1 MLLILAPFSLA
12 SAPVFSYHLNML
24 KRSRSGRILHGRR
37 PFCAG
42 RPMHLTT
49 HVVDGAPSL
58 RQPEVRRHFEE
69 LLEGA
74 RQRGVRTVSFSLL
87 DTHVHWVVLAE
98 SAKALWDAT
107 RYLFGLLVRRLN
119 RMWGRRGKL
128 LAERY
133 WSVCCKT
140 AKQAFH
146 ALAYVLRN
154 AADAGHWVKARCL
167 DRYTDV
173 DEDLLGQNRF
183 LRSVLG
189 YTPAV
194 RRALLLDMSWR
205 RVVFTPLSQRLQMSL
220 PGLA

>member
-1 MLLILAPFSLA
+1 VPTI
-12 SAPVFSYHLNML
+12 SYGLNVL
-24 KRSRSGRILHGRR
+24 TRSRFGSILHGHR
-37 PFCAG
+37 PVSVG

-74 RQRGVRTVSFSLL
+74 RQRGVQTVSFALL
-87 DTHVHWVVLAE
+87 DGHLHWVVLAE
-98 SAKALWDAT
+98 SPEALRDAT
-107 RYLFGLLVRRLN
+107 RYVFGLLARRLN
-119 RMWGRRGKL
+119 RLWGRRGKL
-128 LAERY
+128 FTERY

-146 ALAYVLRN
+146 AVAYVLRN
-154 AADAGHWVKARCL
+154 AAVAGYWVTARCL
-167 DRYTDV
+167 DRYTGV
-173 DEDLLGQNRF
+173 DEVLLGNNRF

-189 YTPAV
+189 PTPAI

-205 RVVFTPLSQRLQMSL
+205 RVEFTPLAQRLHLSL